1 MTLVRYNQRTKM
13 MLRFAKHES
22 TIDVPNQ
29 INARIEIGEEAVDR
43 HFISCNGIESMYFV
57 YSSNFIKLP
66 Q

>member
-43 HFISCNGIESMYFV
+43 HLLKKTSEGGEGSFLEE
-57 YSSNFIKLP
+57 K
-66 Q
+66 